1 MPHKPEHKVSEHY
14 QKMQKTTAGKAGKAL
29 QDMYNKKK
37 KKKKKK
43 KIGLFDRLREMGRNI
58 SSTLTAP
65 QRRVAKEKMEKRMD
79 ASGIK
84 SQSGESRM
92 RKGKLYETA
101 PKGTRKTGE
110 DKFAPPMSKRKAS
123 GEDRFAPKGTGGK
136 AKKFTQTKSDTV
148 SDKQKTLTQANQMRA
163 RKARLSAKSNED
175 RLKAKSDSMKDR
187 SIKAAK
193 AKAGKEPTKSSTP
206 EPKNF
211 KEAFRQARAKG
222 VAKFEYPKGSGKM
235 YAAVTMDEVKKAK
248 KQGKIEKATLAAYL
262 RMKRKK

>member
-1 MPHKPEHKVSEHY
+1 MTPEARKKQLE
-14 QKMQKTTAGKAGKAL
+14 KMQKTTAGKAGKAL

-65 QRRVAKEKMEKRMD
+65 QRRVAREKMEKRME

-110 DKFAPPMSKRKAS
+110 DKFAPPMSRRKAS
-123 GEDRFAPKGTGGK
+123 GEDKFAPKGAGGK
-136 AKKFTQTKSDTV
+136 AKKFMETKSDTV
-148 SDKQKTLTQANQMRA
+148 SDKQKTLTQTNAMRA
-163 RKARLSAKSNED
+163 RKARLSAQSNED
-175 RLKAKSDSMKDR
+175 RLKAKADSMKDR

-193 AKAGKEPTKSSTP
+193 AKAGTGGSKAESKEPST
-206 EPKNF
+206 F
-211 KEAFRQARAKG
+211 KEAFRMARKEG
-222 VAKFEYPKGSGKM
+222 KAKFTYKGKS
-235 YAAVTMDEVKKAK
+235 YAAVTMDEVKRAK
-248 KQGKIEKATLAAYL
+248 KQGKIEKATLGAYL
-262 RMKRKK
+262 RMMKKRKK

>member
-1 MPHKPEHKVSEHY
+1 MTPEARKKQLE
-14 QKMQKTTAGKAGKAL
+14 KMQKTTAGKAGKKL
-29 QDMYNKKK
+29 QEMYNKKK

-65 QRRVAKEKMEKRMD
+65 QRRVAKEKMERRME

-123 GEDRFAPKGTGGK
+123 GEDRFAPKGAGGK
-136 AKKFTQTKSDTV
+136 AKKFMETKSDTV
-148 SDKQKTLTQANQMRA
+148 SDKQKTLTQTNAMRA
-163 RKARLSAKSNED
+163 RKARLSAQSNED
-175 RLKAKSDSMKDR
+175 RLKAKADSMKDR

-193 AKAGKEPTKSSTP
+193 AKAGTGGSKAESKEPST
-206 EPKNF
+206 F
-211 KEAFRQARAKG
+211 KEAFRMARKEG
-222 VAKFEYPKGSGKM
+222 KAKFTYKGKS
-235 YAAVTMDEVKKAK
+235 YAAVTMDEVKRAK

-262 RMKRKK
+262 RMMKKRKK

>member
-1 MPHKPEHKVSEHY
+1 MTPEARKKQLE
-14 QKMQKTTAGKAGKAL
+14 KMQKTTAGKAGKAL

-58 SSTLTAP
+58 SSTLAAP
-65 QRRVAKEKMEKRMD
+65 QRRVAKEKMERRME

-110 DKFAPPMSKRKAS
+110 DKFAPPMSRRKAS
-123 GEDRFAPKGTGGK
+123 GEDRFAPKGAGGK
-136 AKKFTQTKSDTV
+136 AKKFMETKSDTV
-148 SDKQKTLTQANQMRA
+148 SDKQKTLTQTNAMRA
-163 RKARLSAKSNED
+163 RKARLSAQSNED
-175 RLKAKSDSMKDR
+175 RLKAKADSMKDR

-193 AKAGKEPTKSSTP
+193 AKAGTGGSKAESKEPST
-206 EPKNF
+206 F
-211 KEAFRQARAKG
+211 KEAFRMARKEG
-222 VAKFEYPKGSGKM
+222 KAKFTFKGKS
-235 YAAVTMDEVKKAK
+235 YAAVTMDEVKRAK

-262 RMKRKK
+262 RMMKKRKK

>member
-1 MPHKPEHKVSEHY
+1 MTPEARKKQLE
-14 QKMQKTTAGKAGKAL
+14 KMQKTTAGKAGKAL

-65 QRRVAKEKMEKRMD
+65 QRRVAKEKMERRME

-110 DKFAPPMSKRKAS
+110 DKFAPPMSRRKAS
-123 GEDRFAPKGTGGK
+123 GEDRFAPKGAGGK
-136 AKKFTQTKSDTV
+136 AKKFMETKSDTV
-148 SDKQKTLTQANQMRA
+148 SDKQKTLTQTNAMRA
-163 RKARLSAKSNED
+163 RKARLSAQSNED
-175 RLKAKSDSMKDR
+175 RLKAKADSMKDR

-193 AKAGKEPTKSSTP
+193 AKAGTQPTKSSTP

-235 YAAVTMDEVKKAK
+235 YAAVTMDEVKRAK
-248 KQGKIEKATLAAYL
+248 KQGKIEKATLGAYL
-262 RMKRKK
+262 RMMKKRKK

>member
-1 MPHKPEHKVSEHY
+1 MTPEARKKQLE
-14 QKMQKTTAGKAGKAL
+14 KMQKTTAGKAGKAL
-29 QDMYNKKK
+29 QDMYN
-37 KKKKKK
+37 KKKK

-65 QRRVAKEKMEKRMD
+65 QRRVAKEKMERRME

-123 GEDRFAPKGTGGK
+123 GEDRFAPKGAGGK
-136 AKKFTQTKSDTV
+136 AKKFMETKSDTV
-148 SDKQKTLTQANQMRA
+148 SDKQKTLTQTNAMRA
-163 RKARLSAKSNED
+163 RKARLSAQSNED
-175 RLKAKSDSMKDR
+175 RLKAKADSMKDR

-193 AKAGKEPTKSSTP
+193 AKAGTGGSKAESKEPST
-206 EPKNF
+206 F
-211 KEAFRQARAKG
+211 KEAFRMARKEGKDKFTFKG
-222 VAKFEYPKGSGKM
+222 KS
-235 YAAVTMDEVKKAK
+235 YAAVTMDEVKRAK

-262 RMKRKK
+262 RMMKKRKK

>member
-1 MPHKPEHKVSEHY
+1 MTPEARKKQLE
-14 QKMQKTTAGKAGKAL
+14 KMQKTTAGKAGKAL

-65 QRRVAKEKMEKRMD
+65 QRRVAKEKMERRME

-110 DKFAPPMSKRKAS
+110 DKFAPPMSRRKAS
-123 GEDRFAPKGTGGK
+123 GEDKFAPKGAGGK
-136 AKKFTQTKSDTV
+136 AKKFMETKSDTV
-148 SDKQKTLTQANQMRA
+148 SDKQKTLTQTNAMRA
-163 RKARLSAKSNED
+163 RKARLSAQSNED
-175 RLKAKSDSMKDR
+175 RLKAKADSMKDR

-193 AKAGKEPTKSSTP
+193 AKAGTGGSKAESKEPSTY
-206 EPKNF
+206 
-211 KEAFRQARAKG
+211 KEAFRMARKEG
-222 VAKFEYPKGSGKM
+222 KAKFTYKGKS
-235 YAAVTMDEVKKAK
+235 YAAVTMDEVKRAK
-248 KQGKIEKATLAAYL
+248 KQGKIEKATLGAYL
-262 RMKRKK
+262 RMMKKRKK

>member
-1 MPHKPEHKVSEHY
+1 MTPEARKKQLE
-14 QKMQKTTAGKAGKAL
+14 KMQKTTAGKAGKAL
-29 QDMYNKKK
+29 QDMYKKKK

-43 KIGLFDRLREMGRNI
+43 KIVLFDRLREMGRNI

-65 QRRVAKEKMEKRMD
+65 QRRVAKEKMERRME

-110 DKFAPPMSKRKAS
+110 DKFAPPMSRRKAS
-123 GEDRFAPKGTGGK
+123 GEDRFAPKGAGGK
-136 AKKFTQTKSDTV
+136 AKKFMETKSDTV
-148 SDKQKTLTQANQMRA
+148 SDKQKTLTQTNAMRA
-163 RKARLSAKSNED
+163 RKARLSAQSNED
-175 RLKAKSDSMKDR
+175 RLKAKADSMKDR

-193 AKAGKEPTKSSTP
+193 AKAGTGGSKAESKEPST
-206 EPKNF
+206 F
-211 KEAFRQARAKG
+211 KEAFRMARKEG
-222 VAKFEYPKGSGKM
+222 KAKFTFKGKS
-235 YAAVTMDEVKKAK
+235 YAAVTMDEVKRAK

-262 RMKRKK
+262 RMMKKRKK

>member
-65 QRRVAKEKMEKRMD
+65 QRRVAKEKMERRME

-123 GEDRFAPKGTGGK
+123 GEDRFAPKGAGGK
-136 AKKFTQTKSDTV
+136 AKKFMQTKSDTV
-148 SDKQKTLTQANQMRA
+148 SDKQKTLTQTNAMRA
-163 RKARLSAKSNED
+163 RKARLSAQSNED
-175 RLKAKSDSMKDR
+175 RLKAKADSMKDR

-193 AKAGKEPTKSSTP
+193 AKAGTGGSKAESKEPST
-206 EPKNF
+206 F
-211 KEAFRQARAKG
+211 KEAFRMARKEG
-222 VAKFEYPKGSGKM
+222 KAKFTFKGKS
-235 YAAVTMDEVKKAK
+235 YAAVTMDEVKRAK

-262 RMKRKK
+262 RMMKKRKK